1 MNSHPLT
8 LGLALSAQGSVAD
21 MVEEARRAEDIGF
34 DVLLLPDHLGF
45 TAPLPPLVAIAAA
58 APSVKVS
65 NLVIN
70 AAFYRPALLAR
81 DLASVDSATGGRLII
96 SLGTGYAEEEFTAA
110 GIAFPSPAARVRLL
124 TDHVTR
130 IRALLSDPA
139 YVPRPI
145 QAPPPIMVAGAGDKL
160 LSMAA
165 KEADI
170 VAIASMGTEDDL
182 AERIAYVKAHAGP
195 RLNDIQLAFSFFQ
208 VSLDDASDLSLLR
221 MVAPGVAE
229 SDLRRL
235 ATLLDGSVSAA
246 AERVKRLRELGI
258 SYFTFNKTD
267 STSWSTLEKLV
278 AAIK

>member
-1 MNSHPLT
+1 M
-8 LGLALSAQGSVAD
+8 
-21 MVEEARRAEDIGF
+21 
-34 DVLLLPDHLGF
+34 
-45 TAPLPPLVAIAAA
+45 
-58 APSVKVS
+58 
-65 NLVIN
+65 IN

-145 QAPPPIMVAGAGDKL
+145 QAPPPIMAAGAGDKL

-235 ATLLDGSVSAA
+235 ATLLDGSASAA